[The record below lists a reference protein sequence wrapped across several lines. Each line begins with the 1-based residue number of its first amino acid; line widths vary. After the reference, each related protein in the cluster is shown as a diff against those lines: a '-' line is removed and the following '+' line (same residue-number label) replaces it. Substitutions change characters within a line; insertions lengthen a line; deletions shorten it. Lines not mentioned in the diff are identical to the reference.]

1 MLTGTIDGLIHYTSG
16 GNQAAGAGAVM
27 LIVMQFFWVILFGST
42 EDSLVY
48 QFIYSGFV
56 SPVSQ
61 NVVNIGMH
69 GSGSPKES
77 KVALSSPE
85 ATGYH
90 THQQQPSIASVH
102 QHHQHQSPVMN
113 TPIIASNSPGMAPQ
127 QAQKLT
133 ATALHPYTAN
143 PDDPNELS
151 FQKEEVLEILNK
163 SGNWWQAKKQD
174 GTIGI
179 VPSNYFAQ

>member
-1 MLTGTIDGLIHYTSG
+1 M
-16 GNQAAGAGAVM
+16 
-27 LIVMQFFWVILFGST
+27 
-42 EDSLVY
+42 Y

-69 GSGSPKES
+69 GSGSPKGS

-133 ATALHPYTAN
+133 ATALHPC
-143 PDDPNELS
+143 
-151 FQKEEVLEILNK
+151 K
-163 SGNWWQAKKQD
+163 SSR
-174 GTIGI
+174 II
-179 VPSNYFAQ
+179 CRVYM